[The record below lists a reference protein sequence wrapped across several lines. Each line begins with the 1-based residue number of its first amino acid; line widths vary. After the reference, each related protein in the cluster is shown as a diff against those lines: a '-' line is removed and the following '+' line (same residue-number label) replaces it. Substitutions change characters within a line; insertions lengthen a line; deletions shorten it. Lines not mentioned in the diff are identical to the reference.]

1 VWSARGSV
9 TLHVSCVYGPRRTLP
24 PASAAVFVAVLVVAV
39 FLEPSDRAVDD
50 SCYNGCDKD
59 E

>member
-1 VWSARGSV
+1 MMAAVSLG
-9 TLHVSCVYGPRRTLP
+9 TLW

-39 FLEPSDRAVDD
+39 FLEPSDRAVDE
-50 SCYNGCDKD
+50 SCCNGCDKD

>member
-1 VWSARGSV
+1 VVAGI
-9 TLHVSCVYGPRRTLP
+9 YGAPRILR
-24 PASAAVFVAVLVVAV
+24 PASAAVFVAVLDLVVAV

-50 SCYNGCDKD
+50 SCHNGRDKD